1 LKAVLRLISNASSL
15 LTSTNFKKMTNFKN
29 ALLFATIT
37 CIFAVGACV
46 NKTEDLPLNTGQNFF
61 PLKKGK
67 YIVYDVDSITYDLLN
82 AGQHTVDTDTA
93 SFQVKELV
101 ADTLKDAQGR
111 PSYKIE
117 YYTRKDASH
126 TWLIRKVWFATRTDA
141 GAERIEDNQRFVKLT
156 FPIQNNTHWSC
167 VRHLDSATNLT
178 IRSET
183 LGKVYEN
190 WRSAYSNI
198 DKPHTQGTKTFDST
212 LTVVHTDFDAKTNK
226 RYYKEIYARNVGL
239 VYKRFEILETQCLDP
254 VTCSRANASWRERAE
269 KGFVLEMRLKEFN

>member
-1 LKAVLRLISNASSL
+1 
-15 LTSTNFKKMTNFKN
+15 MTNFKN

-46 NKTEDLPLNTGQNFF
+46 NKTENLPLNTGQNFF

-82 AGQHTVDTDTA
+82 QANHTVDIDTV

-111 PSYKIE
+111 PSFKVE
-117 YYTRKDASH
+117 YYTRKDASKP
-126 TWLIRKVWFATRTDA
+126 WLIRKVWFATRTDIS
-141 GAERIEDNQRFVKLT
+141 AERIEENQRFVKLT
-156 FPIQNNTHWSC
+156 FPIQNTTSWNSA
-167 VRHLDSATNLT
+167 RHLDPATSLT
-178 IRSET
+178 VRSET
-183 LGKVYEN
+183 IDKVYDG
-190 WRSAYSNI
+190 WKSAYSDI
-198 DKPHTQGTKTFDST
+198 DKKHTQGTKTFDST
-212 LTVVHTDFDAKTNK
+212 LTVVHTNNEVLTNK

-239 VYKRFEILETQCLDP
+239 VYKRLELMDTQCG
-254 VTCSRANASWRERAE
+254 VANDVNPCTRSGRSFYERAE